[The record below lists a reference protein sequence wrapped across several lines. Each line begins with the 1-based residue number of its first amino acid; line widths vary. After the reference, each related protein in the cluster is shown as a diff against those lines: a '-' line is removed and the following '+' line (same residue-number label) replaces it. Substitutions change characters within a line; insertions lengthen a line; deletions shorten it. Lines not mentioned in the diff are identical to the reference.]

1 MSDETRPRMP
11 AATVE
16 TLARSVF
23 EQAARYGFTR
33 IDQVRLASAL
43 LSLCNAAGPAATG
56 PGQKATATA
65 AATRSVPTPPSGVGL
80 AHGARLVIHALDASH
95 PHFSTVAGWLQELF
109 AAHFLL
115 SAASPQS
122 RNLEELLRCDRNVF
136 GLACLDD
143 GRPAVLLA
151 YLDHDELHQRAEMR
165 VLVGD
170 PGLRRQGYAEEAAR
184 AWLAYGFGSLG
195 LGKVFAQTLQGDVRT
210 MQLFERLGFAVE
222 AVLPGELCIAGE
234 RHAAVRCALLRDAYV
249 LPADPPPSA

>member
-1 MSDETRPRMP
+1 MTDDTRPRMP

-23 EQAARYGFTR
+23 EQAALYGFTR

-43 LSLCNAAGPAATG
+43 LSLCNAAGPATVTSAV
-56 PGQKATATA
+56 PAPATA
-65 AATRSVPTPPSGVGL
+65 ARGAHPQPSGAGL
-80 AHGARLVIHALDASH
+80 ARTARLAIHALDAGD
-95 PHFSTVAGWLQELF
+95 PHFGTVAGWLQELF

-115 SAASPQS
+115 SAASPQP
-122 RNLEELLRCDRNVF
+122 RDLEQLLRSDRNVF

-143 GRPAVLLA
+143 GRPAALLA

-170 PGLRRQGYAEEAAR
+170 PNLRRQGYAIEAAR
-184 AWLAYGFGSLG
+184 AWLAFGFDRLG
-195 LGKVFAQTLQGDVRT
+195 LGKVFTQALQGDVRT

-234 RHAAVRCALLRDAYV
+234 RHAAVRCALLRDVYV